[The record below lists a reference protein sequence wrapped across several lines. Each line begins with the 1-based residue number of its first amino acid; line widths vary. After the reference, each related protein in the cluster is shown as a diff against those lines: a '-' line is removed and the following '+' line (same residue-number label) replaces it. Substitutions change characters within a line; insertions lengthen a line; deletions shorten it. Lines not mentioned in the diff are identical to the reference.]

1 METDFY
7 GSIDVGACGEG
18 IDRDR
23 GGGIRLVRLL
33 ENVKDGDAECVVEDL
48 SGILLRGGG
57 RTDDVDDGN
66 CN

>member
-1 METDFY
+1 METGLY
-7 GSIDVGACGEG
+7 GSIYVGTCGEG
-18 IDRDR
+18 IDCDR

-48 SGILLRGGG
+48 SGILLRGGR
-57 RTDDVDDGN
+57 RTNDVDDGN